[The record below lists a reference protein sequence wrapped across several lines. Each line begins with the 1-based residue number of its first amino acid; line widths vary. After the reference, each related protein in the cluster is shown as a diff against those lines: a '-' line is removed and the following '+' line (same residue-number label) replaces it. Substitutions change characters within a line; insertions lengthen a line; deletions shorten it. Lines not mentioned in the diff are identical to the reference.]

1 MTVKHWFAAVHRLA
15 SPPVFYRLAGKI
27 MPWSLALAII
37 TGLVGLSWGLF
48 YAPPDHL
55 QGESV
60 RILYIHVPSAWMSLS
75 IWAFMAVAAL
85 IGLVWHTKVAETLA
99 VAAAPVGACFTAITL
114 ITGSLWG
121 RPTWGTYWVWDARLT
136 SELILLFLYLG
147 VIGLYR
153 AIEDPRRAAR
163 AASVLILVGLINL
176 PIIRYSVEWWSTLHQ
191 PASIRLSGSS
201 IHPEMLWPLLI
212 TAAATKFYFLW
223 AVLARARLLLAANE
237 SNKQWVRELWKEGRV

>member
-1 MTVKHWFAAVHRLA
+1 MTHWLAFFHRLA
-15 SPPVFYRLAGKI
+15 SPPIFFRIAGRI
-27 MPWSLALAII
+27 MPWSLGLALLTGGI
-37 TGLVGLSWGLF
+37 GLVWGLF
-48 YAPPDHL
+48 YAPPDYL

-75 IWAFMAVAAL
+75 IWAFMALAAIVA
-85 IGLVWHTKVAETLA
+85 LVWRTKVAETIA
-99 VAAAPVGACFTAITL
+99 VAAAPVGASFTAITL
-114 ITGSLWG
+114 LTGALWG

-153 AIEDPRRAAR
+153 AIEDPRRGAR
-163 AASVLILVGLINL
+163 AASILILIGLVNL

-191 PASIRLSGSS
+191 PASVRLTGSS

-212 TAAATKFYFLW
+212 MALATKLYFVW
-223 AVLARARLLLAANE
+223 AVLARSRVMLAANE
-237 SNKQWVRELWKEGRV
+237 SGKQWVRDLWKEGRL